1 VTAPRRST
9 ITLGRGFPIVQTVEK
24 QLEQIAPYPS
34 LVSRAGGLRR
44 AEPLVDAL
52 QIVVATDEPHL
63 LIDALPR
70 LEAVEE
76 VLHLAGEGTTV
87 VADGEQVEI
96 ICVAPD
102 AYAMALLH
110 HTGSSGHVAQ
120 LHVRAAELGLELTP
134 ASLVERARAARRPI
148 ESEADAYEALG
159 LQYIPPELRHGH
171 DEVRAAARHE
181 LPRLV
186 ERLDIRGDLHMH
198 TTWSD
203 GRDSIET
210 MVRTARQLGY
220 EYVAITDHS
229 PNSGAARAMN
239 QEQAAQQIVEI
250 DHVRRLVPDITILHG
265 AEVDILPDG
274 GLDLP
279 EALLERLDIVL
290 ASLHHAAGQDP
301 EALTRRVLTAIEHP
315 LVNVITH
322 PANQIVGRREGYP
335 LDFDRIF
342 AAAADTGTF
351 LEVDGAPLHLDLDG
365 ALARRA
371 VAAGAL
377 LAVDSDCHR
386 AEWLERQMG
395 FGIATARRGWVP
407 PEAVVNA
414 RGLDDLLRLL
424 RRKRTRQVNG

>member
-1 VTAPRRST
+1 VTAPRRS
-9 ITLGRGFPIVQTVEK
+9 ISLGRGSPIVETLEK
-24 QLEQIAPYPS
+24 QLEQIAPHPG

-87 VADGEQVEI
+87 VAGGEQVEI
-96 ICVAPD
+96 ICVAPE
-102 AYAMALLH
+102 AYAMGLLH
-110 HTGSSGHVAQ
+110 HTGSPAHVAQ
-120 LHVRAAELGLELTP
+120 LHARAAELGLELTP
-134 ASLVERARAARRPI
+134 ASLVDRARVARRPI
-148 ESEADAYEALG
+148 EREADAYEALG

-186 ERLDIRGDLHMH
+186 ERIDIRGDLHMH

-239 QEQAAQQIVEI
+239 EEQAAQQIVEI
-250 DHVRRLVPDITILHG
+250 DQVRRLVPDITILHG

-274 GLDLP
+274 RLDLP

-301 EALTRRVLTAIEHP
+301 ETLTRRVLTAIEHP

-322 PANQIVGRREGYP
+322 PANRIVGRRDGYP

-342 AAAADTGTF
+342 AAAAGAGTF

-365 ALARRA
+365 GLARRA

-407 PEAVVNA
+407 PDAVVNA
-414 RGLDDLLRLL
+414 RGLDDLLGLI
-424 RRKRTRQVNG
+424 RRKRTRRANG